1 MDLKQ
6 HQEALQRAVALGRSQ
21 DPAALAELLQLLTM
35 PSADV
40 RRLAASAIGKLSGF
54 GADEA
59 MAVAALAPVALYDPH
74 PQAQQYALKALKT
87 YGAFAETWLGQL
99 DDLAARPNR
108 KEYIPVAAA
117 SAARTI
123 REAVQ
128 HREQQKE
135 RCCQKCGKQVAF
147 DEFERSMRLFQRI
160 YCDKCFDETCV
171 KRRNW
176 ETGVE
181 EKKDIKTV
189 DGTLVQ
195 SNGEKMIANWLANAR
210 LEYRYDGRL
219 RIMEGFQIRPDFY
232 LPQFDVF
239 IEYWGMDT
247 PRYKAGMYIKQDL
260 YEKAGKKLIS
270 IYPAD
275 KLNLD
280 GTLGEKL
287 KQFGWVPKAAS
298 RSNQKSL
305 CDVQEVVALTEEV
318 VVRSPLL

>member
-1 MDLKQ
+1 MNSNMDLKQ
-6 HQEALQRAVALGRSQ
+6 HQEARQRAVALGKSQ
-21 DPAALAELLQLLTM
+21 DPTALPELVQLLTM

-59 MAVAALAPVALYDPH
+59 IAVEALAPVALHDPH
-74 PQAQQYALKALKT
+74 AQTQQYALKALKT
-87 YGAFAETWLGQL
+87 YGAFAKAWLDEL
-99 DDLAARPNR
+99 DDLATRPNR
-108 KEYIPVAAA
+108 KDYIPIAA
-117 SAARTI
+117 SAAARTI

-135 RCCQKCGKQVAF
+135 RCCLKCGKQVAF

-181 EKKDIKTV
+181 EKKNIKTV

-195 SNGEKMIANWLANAR
+195 STGEKMIANWLTSAH
-210 LEYRYDGRL
+210 LDYRYDGRL

-232 LPQFDVF
+232 LPQFDVY
-239 IEYWGMDT
+239 IEYWGLDT
-247 PRYKAGMYIKQDL
+247 PRYKAGMYLKQDL
-260 YEKAGKKLIS
+260 YQKAGKKLIS
-270 IYPAD
+270 LYPAD
-275 KLNLD
+275 KQNLD
-280 GTLGEKL
+280 VALGEKL
-287 KQFGWVPKAAS
+287 KLFGWVQS
-298 RSNQKSL
+298 
-305 CDVQEVVALTEEV
+305 
-318 VVRSPLL
+318 